1 MFKDFEAEDYE
12 PQKSTSIFM
21 RKAEGDFMIEE
32 IVMWKESWDL
42 TLWQKVMRME
52 AERCENTTWLS
63 LKMDKG
69 MMNQGMQL

>member
-1 MFKDFEAEDYE
+1 MKRELRFD
-12 PQKSTSIFM
+12 TV
-21 RKAEGDFMIEE
+21 AEGDG
-32 IVMWKESWDL
+32 
-42 TLWQKVMRME
+42 RME